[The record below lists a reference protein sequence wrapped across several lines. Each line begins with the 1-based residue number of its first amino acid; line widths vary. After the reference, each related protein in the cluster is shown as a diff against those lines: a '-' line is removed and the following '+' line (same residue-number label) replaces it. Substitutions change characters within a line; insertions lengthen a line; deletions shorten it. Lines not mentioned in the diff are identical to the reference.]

1 MPKNRQASWP
11 WYLGVRCLI
20 SAVRCPI
27 RIKSKSKSSTGPG
40 IPDCGSRRWR
50 EPVVFSR
57 HSPWLLHDFS
67 MCSLHLDMSITRRQ
81 AMSTLPGCSSCVCG
95 TCSTCRLGPGP
106 FPSCSIMFHHVP
118 SCSIMFHPPCFLM
131 QQRSWSNLRGGPDPL
146 ASRWPKRSPG
156 GFRWK
161 IQGILKQN
169 SILSTPCRRTSP
181 HQWGS
186 KGETNKRSEMKRNQG
201 VEMDYK

>member
-20 SAVRCPI
+20 SAGRSMSNQNQ
-27 RIKSKSKSSTGPG
+27 IKSNSKSSTGPD

-57 HSPWLLHDFS
+57 RPWVLHDFS

-95 TCSTCRLGPGP
+95 ICSTCRQGPGP
-106 FPSCSIMFHHVP
+106 FPCVP
-118 SCSIMFHPPCFLM
+118 SCSIPIPHTK
-131 QQRSWSNLRGGPDPL
+131 SKDHDPTWGADQTRLPVVGQKDHL
-146 ASRWPKRSPG
+146 AT

-169 SILSTPCRRTSP
+169 SILRRLVAVLPLTSEV
-181 HQWGS
+181 QIW
-186 KGETNKRSEMKRNQG
+186 KQ
-201 VEMDYK
+201 